1 MPSRKARAADADDE
15 FVRHLIV
22 SPGADWLSGSIRVLV
37 LQMREG
43 RQMLHRRNLLKLS
56 TLGSLGSLMKMQLA
70 RAQSQANSEARPRTR
85 IVFLG
90 TKGGPRVET
99 GRSNP
104 ANLIEINGTR
114 IVLDC
119 GMGVSHQLAEA
130 KVPLTSLKYVLIS
143 HHHSDHNLE
152 YGNLVYNAWVAGLST
167 PIHSFGPKGLQDM
180 TRIFWEL
187 NKFDVETRIADEG
200 RPDPRPLLI
209 AKDID
214 ADGEVLK
221 SDDFTITAFR
231 TPHPPITDNFAY
243 KFTTGD
249 GVIVFSSDTEYNP
262 KLAEFAKGADVL
274 VHEALYAPFVDKIVA
289 LIKNGA
295 TLGKHLRASHTIAQ
309 DVGKIATAAGVKLLV
324 LSHLVPGD
332 IEVTDDQWI
341 AAVRE
346 TYSGKVIVAKDLME
360 LALPV

>member
-1 MPSRKARAADADDE
+1 MAA
-15 FVRHLIV
+15 
-22 SPGADWLSGSIRVLV
+22 
-37 LQMREG
+37 
-43 RQMLHRRNLLKLS
+43 
-56 TLGSLGSLMKMQLA
+56 
-70 RAQSQANSEARPRTR
+70 AQTPAKPRTR

-104 ANLIEINGTR
+104 ASLIEIGGTR

-130 KVPLTSLKYVLIS
+130 HVPLASIKYILIS

-152 YGNLVYNAWVAGLST
+152 YGNLVYNAWAAGLST
-167 PIHSFGPKGLQDM
+167 PIHSFGPKGIEAM
-180 TRIFWEL
+180 TRIYWEL

-200 RPDPRPLLI
+200 RPDPRRLLI

-214 ADGEVLK
+214 VDGEVLK
-221 SDDFTITAFR
+221 TDDFTVTAFR

-243 KFTTGD
+243 KVITAD

-274 VHEALYAPFVDKIVA
+274 VHEALYAPFVDRIVA
-289 LIKNGA
+289 RVKNGA
-295 TLGKHLRASHTIAQ
+295 TLGKHLLASHTTTE
-309 DVGKIATAAGVKLLV
+309 DVGKIAAAAGVKRLV

-332 IEVTDDQWI
+332 IDVTDDQWI
-341 AAVRE
+341 AGVRKS
-346 TYSGKVIVAKDLME
+346 YSGQVIVAKDLME
-360 LALPV
+360 LALPI

>member
-1 MPSRKARAADADDE
+1 
-15 FVRHLIV
+15 
-22 SPGADWLSGSIRVLV
+22 
-37 LQMREG
+37 
-43 RQMLHRRNLLKLS
+43 MLHRRDLLRLS
-56 TLGSLGSLMKMQLA
+56 ALGSLASVVRISMA
-70 RAQSQANSEARPRTR
+70 AAQTPAKPRTR

-104 ANLIEINGTR
+104 ASLIEIGGTR

-130 KVPLTSLKYVLIS
+130 HVPLASIKYILIS

-152 YGNLVYNAWVAGLST
+152 YGNLVYNAWAAGLST
-167 PIHSFGPKGLQDM
+167 PIHSFGPKGIEAM
-180 TRIFWEL
+180 TRIYWEL

-200 RPDPRPLLI
+200 RPDPRRLLI

-214 ADGEVLK
+214 VDGEVLK
-221 SDDFTITAFR
+221 TDDFTVTAFR

-243 KFTTGD
+243 KVITAD

-274 VHEALYAPFVDKIVA
+274 VHEALYAPFVDRIVA
-289 LIKNGA
+289 RVKNGA
-295 TLGKHLRASHTIAQ
+295 TLGKHLLASHTTTE
-309 DVGKIATAAGVKLLV
+309 DVGKIAAAAGVKRLV

-332 IEVTDDQWI
+332 IDVTDDQWI
-341 AAVRE
+341 AGVRKS
-346 TYSGKVIVAKDLME
+346 YSGQVIVAKDLME
-360 LALPV
+360 LALPI

>member
-1 MPSRKARAADADDE
+1 MLYRRDLLRLSAVGGLAAMAGMS
-15 FVRHLIV
+15 V
-22 SPGADWLSGSIRVLV
+22 A
-37 LQMREG
+37 
-43 RQMLHRRNLLKLS
+43 
-56 TLGSLGSLMKMQLA
+56 A
-70 RAQSQANSEARPRTR
+70 AQTPAKSRTR

-104 ANLIEINGTR
+104 ANLIEIAGTR

-130 KVPLTSLKYVLIS
+130 HVPLPSIKYILIG

-167 PIHSFGPKGLQDM
+167 PIHSFGPKGIEAM
-180 TRIFWEL
+180 TRTYWEL
-187 NKFDVETRIADEG
+187 NRFDVETRIADEG
-200 RPDPRPLLI
+200 RPDPRKLLI

-221 SDDFTITAFR
+221 TADFTITAFR

-243 KFTTGD
+243 KFTTPD

-262 KLAEFAKGADVL
+262 KLAEFAKGVDVL
-274 VHEALYAPFVDKIVA
+274 VHEALYAPFVERLVA
-289 LIKNGA
+289 RVKNGA
-295 TLGKHLRASHTIAQ
+295 TLGKHLRDSHTTTE
-309 DVGKIATAAGVKLLV
+309 DVGKIAAAAGVKRLV

-332 IEVTDDQWI
+332 VDVTDEQWT
-341 AAVRE
+341 AGVRKS
-346 TYSGKVIVAKDLME
+346 YSGQITVAKDLME
-360 LALPV
+360 LALPI